1 MVVLFDRKEVYEQK
15 MEFNKSQYD
24 MEYRK
29 KYKKQF
35 SVDLNIDEHEE
46 ITNFLK
52 AKNITKVKFVRDAF
66 KELKE
71 KEERKK

>member
-1 MVVLFDRKEVYEQK
+1 
-15 MEFNKSQYD
+15 

-29 KYKKQF
+29 KHKKQF
-35 SVDLNIDEHEE
+35 NVDLNADEHEE

-52 AKNITKVKFVRDAF
+52 SKNITKVKFVRDAF

>member
-1 MVVLFDRKEVYEQK
+1 

-29 KYKKQF
+29 KHKKQF
-35 SVDLNIDEHEE
+35 NVDLNIEEHEE

-52 AKNITKVKFVRDAF
+52 SKNITRVKFVRDAF

-71 KEERKK
+71 KEERK

>member
-1 MVVLFDRKEVYEQK
+1 MG
-15 MEFNKSQYD
+15 FNKSQYD

-29 KYKKQF
+29 KHKKQF
-35 SVDLNIDEHEE
+35 NVDLNIEEHEE

-52 AKNITKVKFVRDAF
+52 AKAISRVKFVRDAF

>member
-1 MVVLFDRKEVYEQK
+1 MIERGERTKVSFDKIKY
-15 MEFNKSQYD
+15 N

-29 KYKKQF
+29 KHKKQF
-35 SVDLNIDEHEE
+35 NVDLNADEHEE

-52 AKNITKVKFVRDAF
+52 SKNITKVKFVRDAF